1 MDQYFL
7 AVYDWVI
14 KAKALNPEVCSWI
27 GVYFKDS
34 YLNGADNTDLVLG
47 PFLGEPTEHT
57 RISIN
62 RGMCG
67 LALREERVVNLSD
80 VHSDA
85 RHIACSLKTKS
96 ELVIPIKNSK
106 GEFVAELDIDSN
118 SYASFTPEIE
128 ELFKDY
134 CESFP
139 FKEDYLPM
147 NMSFRLETDRLI
159 IRPIK
164 ESDLDAVFEY
174 ASNPN
179 VAEYVTFNPH
189 ETIKDTER
197 FFEYA
202 KKNYLEGMF
211 EPMGITLKDAHDD
224 RVVGTIG
231 LFSRGRKSFT
241 AEFGYALHHKLWGR
255 GIMTEA
261 LLAMIEFAFSNLPYH
276 RLQAHCMEGNP
287 ASGRV
292 MEKAGMTYEGTF
304 RDLMYV
310 KEKFRTL
317 RCYAILKNEWEKQL
331 EKN

>member
-1 MDQYFL
+1 MDQYWL

-14 KAKALNPEVCSWI
+14 KAKALRPEVCSWI

-57 RISIN
+57 RISID

-80 VHSDA
+80 VHADE

-96 ELVIPIKNSK
+96 ELVIPIKNTK

-118 SYASFTPEIE
+118 TYASFTSEIE
-128 ELFKDY
+128 ELFKDF
-134 CESFP
+134 CETFP

-147 NMSFRLETDRLI
+147 SMDFRLETDRLM
-159 IRPIK
+159 IRPVR
-164 ESDLDAVFEY
+164 ESDLPAIFEY
-174 ASNPN
+174 ASRKE
-179 VAEYVTFNPH
+179 VAEHVTFNTH
-189 ETIKDTER
+189 ETLEDTKR
-197 FFEYA
+197 FYEYA
-202 KKNYLEGMF
+202 KKNYAEGLF
-211 EPMGITLKDAHDD
+211 EPMGIILKDRGDD
-224 RVVGTIG
+224 KVMGTIG
-231 LFSRGRKSFT
+231 LFSRGKKSFT
-241 AEFGYALHHKLWGR
+241 AEFGYALHLDLWGQ

-261 LLAMIEFAFSNLPYH
+261 LEAMIDFSFNNLPYE
-276 RLQAHCMEGNP
+276 RLQAHCMVENP
-287 ASGRV
+287 ASGKV

-304 RDLMYV
+304 RNLMYV

-317 RCYAILKNEWEKQL
+317 KCYSILRSEWEAK
-331 EKN
+331 K